1 MNSSFVLI
9 TRLKRLILGS
19 RTKNK
24 KLDYRLDSQDSLERL
39 DRMERMNTM
48 DRLSET
54 KIERIDLIDWIT

>member
-1 MNSSFVLI
+1 MGCFKK

-19 RTKNK
+19 GTKIT

-39 DRMERMNTM
+39 DRMERMNRM

-54 KIERIDLIDWIT
+54 NKQKEQT